1 MVKDKF
7 LFFRNFK
14 ETADKLPDDLRLKF
28 YDAMTAYVF
37 EGVEPDDVVISALIA
52 AIKPDLDKKEKR
64 GGNHNPS
71 GSNQHSIEDKI
82 TQTRTNEVKIGQNSS
97 NEDKRGQSR
106 SNDVKE
112 NLIEVKVGQSD
123 LQKEEK
129 KNPPLTPHKENNK
142 NILYPLTPKG
152 VCPLDEKTVDLEDY
166 IAQKKP
172 RTIFVPPTLE
182 QVKSYIAERN
192 LSVDAQKFMSYF
204 EAGNWMDSE
213 GKKVKNWKQKLIT
226 WDSRDR
232 TLRAAK
238 SLLPQSV
245 GVKSGSYAEDIPL

>member
-1 MVKDKF
+1 MKDKF
-7 LFFRNFK
+7 LFFKNFK

-71 GSNQHSIEDKI
+71 GQNQH
-82 TQTRTNEVKIGQNSS
+82 NEVKRGQNRS
-97 NEDKRGQSR
+97 NEVKRGQSCSKEDKVGQTR
-106 SNDVKE
+106 SNDSS
-112 NLIEVKVGQSD
+112 LSSFEVKVGQND

-166 IAQKKP
+166 IAQKEP

-182 QVKSYIAERN
+182 QVKSYITERS
-192 LSVDAQKFMSYF
+192 LSVDAQKFMNYF
-204 EAGNWMDSE
+204 EAGNWIDSE

-226 WDSRDR
+226 WDSKER

-238 SLLPQSV
+238 NLIPQKT
-245 GVKSGSYAEDIPL
+245 GVASGTYGKDIPL